1 MAGTIPAL
9 ISSSLET
16 KATLERLS
24 KEFKEKQD
32 LKNQQPY
39 SAVEAFENLTAQN
52 EALQKR
58 QQEMVQSM
66 SLMVER
72 IKELQH
78 SYQLLQKEN
87 ADLKR
92 TSTYL
97 QDALKSHETSLLHVQ
112 SELSKVT
119 DRPKGQARTIQT
131 LMSRADHDRT

>member
-24 KEFKEKQD
+24 EEFEGKQD

-66 SLMVER
+66 SSMVER
-72 IKELQH
+72 IKELQQN
-78 SYQLLQKEN
+78 YQLLQKETQQGY
-87 ADLKR
+87 R
-92 TSTYL
+92 QVRRSS
-97 QDALKSHETSLLHVQ
+97 QDDPDSDE
-112 SELSKVT
+112 
-119 DRPKGQARTIQT
+119 
-131 LMSRADHDRT
+131 